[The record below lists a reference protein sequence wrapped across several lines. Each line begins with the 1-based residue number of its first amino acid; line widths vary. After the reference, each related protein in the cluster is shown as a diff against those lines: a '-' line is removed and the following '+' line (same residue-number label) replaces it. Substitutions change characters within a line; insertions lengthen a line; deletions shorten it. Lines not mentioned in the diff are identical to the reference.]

1 MLDLLVDDVSE
12 ILTIEKLSAENLND
26 SFSVLNE
33 FEEYKTFLY
42 NDALNYQEMFISK
55 TYLLIEK
62 STRSIIAYISLAA
75 DTVALN
81 PREKKKFGMD
91 DIPFMF
97 LPALKITKLAVACG
111 YEEQY
116 AHVGSF
122 LIEFACDKA
131 FSVNND
137 FFSCRIVSVDAD
149 VEHNPNVIE
158 FYKKNGFQPMKSNI
172 YKRKFPSRTKI
183 VGMWRDML

>member
-1 MLDLLVDDVSE
+1 MIDLLVDDVTE
-12 ILTIEKLSAENLND
+12 ILTIEKLSERNLND
-26 SFSVLNE
+26 SFFVFKE
-33 FEEYKTFLY
+33 FYEYKEFLY
-42 NDALNYQEMFISK
+42 NDALNYQAMFISK
-55 TYLLIEK
+55 TYLLVEK
-62 STRSIIAYISLAA
+62 STQNIIAYISLAS

-81 PREKKKFGMD
+81 PKEKKKFGLNE
-91 DIPFMF
+91 IPFMF

-111 YEEQY
+111 YEEKY
-116 AHVGSF
+116 NHIGSF
-122 LIEFACDKA
+122 LIDFACDKA
-131 FSVNND
+131 YSVNND